1 MSADTLKVVNDLREK
16 YGIDVEHLVRL
27 GLLPPNAAKK
37 WLVKA
42 MYFDLARD
50 GNTIDKGGRT
60 YTDIK
65 MELSIEYGISISSI
79 EKLIY
84 R

>member
-1 MSADTLKVVNDLREK
+1 MGSDTLKVVNDLREK
-16 YGIDVEHLVRL
+16 YGIDVEHLIRL

-42 MYFDLARD
+42 LYFDWARD
-50 GNTIDKGGRT
+50 GNTIEKGGRT